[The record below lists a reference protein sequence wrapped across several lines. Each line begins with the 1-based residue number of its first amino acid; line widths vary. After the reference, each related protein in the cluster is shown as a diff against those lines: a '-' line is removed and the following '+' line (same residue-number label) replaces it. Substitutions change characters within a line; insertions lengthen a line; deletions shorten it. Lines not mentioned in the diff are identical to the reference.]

1 VTPFVLPRSGA
12 ADGSAVPGGYQL
24 TDFPSRRPL
33 DLVGVLFSLRSVS
46 EGQGK
51 MARPWPKR
59 SVWPYVCKNGRK
71 SYTVGFYDHDKRERS
86 RSFPTVRHRR
96 TLMPA
101 ILIDDLADWRALLAS
116 RGHRT
121 ANVDFVIPGNLGGI
135 GHGVREPDTGAC
147 HFGEQQVKTW
157 RRRCFT
163 PAVQRA
169 AEHPELADIRGATPY
184 ALRRGA
190 ISLRLRVEDPQTV
203 ARECGTSLQMLNSH
217 YAFAIEDLRHREPRP
232 ADVEWREARAALLE
246 RRAGDEAR
254 SSDAQGAGSP
264 RRMRL
269 GAWLTVQRRRFS
281 GP

>member
-1 VTPFVLPRSGA
+1 VCLQYGLGARSQEVWALRWTSIIGSFAWMTEVLTSGC
-12 ADGSAVPGGYQL
+12 V
-24 TDFPSRRPL
+24 
-33 DLVGVLFSLRSVS
+33 
-46 EGQGK
+46 EEWGK
-51 MARPWPKR
+51 TEN
-59 SVWPYVCKNGRK
+59 S
-71 SYTVGFYDHDKRERS
+71 T
-86 RSFPTVRHRR
+86 HRR

-101 ILIDDLADWRALLAS
+101 ILIDDLAEWRALLAS

-121 ANVDFVIPGNLGGI
+121 ANVDFVIPGDLGGV

-163 PAVQRA
+163 PAVQSA

-203 ARECGTSLQMLNSH
+203 AKECGTSLQMLNSH
-217 YAFAIEDLRHREPRP
+217 YAFAIEDLRHHEPRP

-246 RRAGDEAR
+246 RRAVDKAR
-254 SSDAQGAGSP
+254 SSDAPRAGSP
-264 RRMRL
+264 RRRKL
-269 GAWLTVQRRRFS
+269 GTWLTVQRRRFS